1 MSAYSRPIR
10 FELGPD
16 FMRRIQRMGG
26 EARARLP
33 NLPQTQLRCDH
44 VGPSPTHNSHK
55 ELDELSVSSAVHFDL
70 DQRALAVRNTGVEL
84 IKIVRALRKLHRTGG
99 VLVAPSGR

>member
-33 NLPQTQLRCDH
+33 NLPDINRRAALTRWRR
-44 VGPSPTHNSHK
+44 VREAK
-55 ELDELSVSSAVHFDL
+55 EMPAQSSA
-70 DQRALAVRNTGVEL
+70 AA
-84 IKIVRALRKLHRTGG
+84 
-99 VLVAPSGR
+99 S